1 MIQINQQIITL
12 FYALYNKGV
21 SATVSLAKLC
31 LGDIYSQKAS
41 ALLLMLKKENDER
54 KIAKYLVV
62 PNICILSLSLSLS
75 LSLVKP
81 GLTKILIFCV
91 RAREACRANY
101 SKQRTF
107 RSFLCYFFV
116 SLSNFYKGKI
126 TQNLQTKVS

>member
-41 ALLLMLKKENDER
+41 ALLSMLKKENSER
-54 KIAKYLVV
+54 KVAKYLVV
-62 PNICILSLSLSLS
+62 PNICILSLSL
-75 LSLVKP
+75 VKP
-81 GLTKILIFCV
+81 GLSKILIFCV

>member
-21 SATVSLAKLC
+21 NATVSLAKLC

-41 ALLLMLKKENDER
+41 ALLSMLKKENDER

-62 PNICILSLSLSLS
+62 PNICILSLSLS

>member
-41 ALLLMLKKENDER
+41 ALLSMLKKENDER

-62 PNICILSLSLSLS
+62 PNICILSL
-75 LSLVKP
+75 VKP

-91 RAREACRANY
+91 RAREGPHATLVN
-101 SKQRTF
+101 
-107 RSFLCYFFV
+107 
-116 SLSNFYKGKI
+116 KGV
-126 TQNLQTKVS
+126 L

>member
-41 ALLLMLKKENDER
+41 ALLSMLKKENDER

-62 PNICILSLSLSLS
+62 PN
-75 LSLVKP
+75 V
-81 GLTKILIFCV
+81 
-91 RAREACRANY
+91 
-101 SKQRTF
+101 
-107 RSFLCYFFV
+107 SFYRFHR
-116 SLSNFYKGKI
+116 K
-126 TQNLQTKVS
+126 KVVPSYQCLR

>member
-12 FYALYNKGV
+12 FYTLCNKGV
-21 SATVSLAKLC
+21 NATVSLAKLC

-62 PNICILSLSLSLS
+62 PNICILSLSLSL
-75 LSLVKP
+75 VKP

-91 RAREACRANY
+91 RAREGPHATLVN
-101 SKQRTF
+101 
-107 RSFLCYFFV
+107 
-116 SLSNFYKGKI
+116 KG
-126 TQNLQTKVS
+126 LL

>member
-21 SATVSLAKLC
+21 NATVSLAKLC
-31 LGDIYSQKAS
+31 LGYIYSQKAS
-41 ALLLMLKKENDER
+41 ALLLMLKKENSER
-54 KIAKYLVV
+54 KVAKYLVV
-62 PNICILSLSLSLS
+62 PNICILSLSLSR
-75 LSLVKP
+75 SLVKP

>member
-1 MIQINQQIITL
+1 MIQINQYIITL

-41 ALLLMLKKENDER
+41 ALLSMLKKENDER

-75 LSLVKP
+75 LSSKP
-81 GLTKILIFCV
+81 GVTTIFNILV
-91 RAREACRANY
+91 RAREAWRANY
-101 SKQRTF
+101 SKQRT
-107 RSFLCYFFV
+107 SISLLCYFYV
-116 SLSNFYKGKI
+116 PHSDFYKGKI
-126 TQNLQTKVS
+126 RVILV

>member
-21 SATVSLAKLC
+21 NATVSLAKLC

-41 ALLLMLKKENDER
+41 ALLSMLKKENSER

-62 PNICILSLSLSLS
+62 PNICILSLS

-91 RAREACRANY
+91 RAREGPHATLVN
-101 SKQRTF
+101 
-107 RSFLCYFFV
+107 
-116 SLSNFYKGKI
+116 KG
-126 TQNLQTKVS
+126 LL

>member
-21 SATVSLAKLC
+21 NATVSLAKLC

-41 ALLLMLKKENDER
+41 ALLLMLKKENSER
-54 KIAKYLVV
+54 KVAKYLVV
-62 PNICILSLSLSLS
+62 PNICILSLSLSS
-75 LSLVKP
+75 KP
-81 GLTKILIFCV
+81 GVTTIFNILV

>member
-21 SATVSLAKLC
+21 NATVLLVKLC

-41 ALLLMLKKENDER
+41 ALLSMLKKENSER

-62 PNICILSLSLSLS
+62 PNICILSLSLSL
-75 LSLVKP
+75 LKP
-81 GLTKILIFCV
+81 GLSKILIFCV

>member
-1 MIQINQQIITL
+1 MRQINQQIITL

-21 SATVSLAKLC
+21 SATVLLVKLC

-41 ALLLMLKKENDER
+41 ALLSMLKKENSER

-75 LSLVKP
+75 LVKP
-81 GLTKILIFCV
+81 GLSKILIFCV

>member
-41 ALLLMLKKENDER
+41 ALLSMLKKENDER
-54 KIAKYLVV
+54 KVAKYLVV

-75 LSLVKP
+75 SKP
-81 GLTKILIFCV
+81 GVATILSFLV
-91 RAREACRANY
+91 RAREAWRANY

>member
-21 SATVSLAKLC
+21 NATVSLAKLC

-41 ALLLMLKKENDER
+41 ALLLMLKKENSER
-54 KIAKYLVV
+54 KVAKYLVV
-62 PNICILSLSLSLS
+62 PNICILSLS

>member
-21 SATVSLAKLC
+21 NVTVSLAKLC

-62 PNICILSLSLSLS
+62 PNICILSLSL
-75 LSLVKP
+75 VKP
-81 GLTKILIFCV
+81 GLSKILIFCV
-91 RAREACRANY
+91 RAREAWRANY
-101 SKQRTF
+101 SKQRIF

>member
-21 SATVSLAKLC
+21 NATVSLAKLC

-41 ALLLMLKKENDER
+41 ALLLMLKKENSER
-54 KIAKYLVV
+54 KVAKYLVV
-62 PNICILSLSLSLS
+62 PNICILSLS

-91 RAREACRANY
+91 RAREGPHATLVN
-101 SKQRTF
+101 
-107 RSFLCYFFV
+107 
-116 SLSNFYKGKI
+116 KG
-126 TQNLQTKVS
+126 LL

>member
-21 SATVSLAKLC
+21 NATVSLAKLC

-41 ALLLMLKKENDER
+41 ALLSMLKKENNER
-54 KIAKYLVV
+54 KVAKYLVV
-62 PNICILSLSLSLS
+62 PNICILSLSLS

-91 RAREACRANY
+91 RACEACRANY
-101 SKQRTF
+101 NKQRTS

>member
-41 ALLLMLKKENDER
+41 ALLSMLKKENSER

-62 PNICILSLSLSLS
+62 PNICILSLSLS

>member
-41 ALLLMLKKENDER
+41 ALLSMLKKENDER
-54 KIAKYLVV
+54 KRSKYLVV
-62 PNICILSLSLSLS
+62 PNICILSLS

>member
-21 SATVSLAKLC
+21 NATVSLAKLC

-41 ALLLMLKKENDER
+41 ALLSMLKKENSER

-62 PNICILSLSLSLS
+62 PNICILSISLS

-81 GLTKILIFCV
+81 GLSKILIFCV

>member
-75 LSLVKP
+75 LVKP
-81 GLTKILIFCV
+81 GLSKILIFCV

>member
-1 MIQINQQIITL
+1 M

-41 ALLLMLKKENDER
+41 ALLSMLKKENDER
-54 KIAKYLVV
+54 KRSKYLVV
-62 PNICILSLSLSLS
+62 PNICILSLSLS

>member
-1 MIQINQQIITL
+1 VIQINQQIITL

-21 SATVSLAKLC
+21 NVTVSLAKLC

-75 LSLVKP
+75 LVKP
-81 GLTKILIFCV
+81 GLSKILIFCV

>member
-1 MIQINQQIITL
+1 MIQINQYIITL

-41 ALLLMLKKENDER
+41 ALLSMLKKENDER

-75 LSLVKP
+75 SKP
-81 GLTKILIFCV
+81 GVTTIFNILV

-101 SKQRTF
+101 SKQRT
-107 RSFLCYFFV
+107 SISLLCYFFV

>member
-21 SATVSLAKLC
+21 NVTVSLAKLC

-75 LSLVKP
+75 IVKP
-81 GLTKILIFCV
+81 GLSKILIFCV
-91 RAREACRANY
+91 RAREGPHVTLVN
-101 SKQRTF
+101 
-107 RSFLCYFFV
+107 
-116 SLSNFYKGKI
+116 KG
-126 TQNLQTKVS
+126 LL

>member
-21 SATVSLAKLC
+21 NATVLFVKLC

-41 ALLLMLKKENDER
+41 ALLSMLKKEKNEK

-62 PNICILSLSLSLS
+62 PNICILSLSLSL
-75 LSLVKP
+75 VKP
-81 GLTKILIFCV
+81 GLSKILIFCV

>member
-41 ALLLMLKKENDER
+41 ALLSMLKKENDER

-62 PNICILSLSLSLS
+62 PNICILSLSLS

-101 SKQRTF
+101 NKQRTS

>member
-1 MIQINQQIITL
+1 M

-21 SATVSLAKLC
+21 NVTVSLAKLC

-75 LSLVKP
+75 LVKP
-81 GLTKILIFCV
+81 GLSKILIFCV
-91 RAREACRANY
+91 RAREACLANY

>member
-41 ALLLMLKKENDER
+41 ALLSMLKKENDER

-62 PNICILSLSLSLS
+62 PNICILSL
-75 LSLVKP
+75 VKP

-91 RAREACRANY
+91 RAREGPHATLVN
-101 SKQRTF
+101 
-107 RSFLCYFFV
+107 
-116 SLSNFYKGKI
+116 KG
-126 TQNLQTKVS
+126 LL